1 MTRSLSLRALAC
13 LLATVVVFV
22 PCIVTAGNFV
32 SLNGRFFISYPENWH
47 QVDFNTVDFYL
58 AQTNATRQTFQ
69 YEGVFAPISDVA
81 FQYGP
86 YLILTVD
93 TGTALDGRRVDSVLN
108 ELATGMGKQISRT
121 TTGDPFAGLTLTS
134 PVYDETSRLAVLL
147 TAVGEAGEAPRTCL
161 LAVKFFE
168 HGTANFYFYAP
179 DSLFAQVKPVFQ
191 SILTSFSTEN
201 LQAAMPKEE
210 LRLAD
215 AEKLKSGAPGESS
228 TKRTTAIGG
237 GAIVVILVAA
247 MAARRRR
254 QRQAEQNRQQNN

>member
-1 MTRSLSLRALAC
+1 
-13 LLATVVVFV
+13 
-22 PCIVTAGNFV
+22 
-32 SLNGRFFISYPENWH
+32 
-47 QVDFNTVDFYL
+47 
-58 AQTNATRQTFQ
+58 
-69 YEGVFAPISDVA
+69 
-81 FQYGP
+81 
-86 YLILTVD
+86 
-93 TGTALDGRRVDSVLN
+93 
-108 ELATGMGKQISRT
+108 MGKPISRT
-121 TTGDPFAGLTLTS
+121 ATGDPFAGLTLAS
-134 PVYDETSRLAVLL
+134 PVYDEASRLAVLL

-179 DSLFAQVKPVFQ
+179 DSLFGQVKPVFQ

-215 AEKLKSGAPGESS
+215 ADKLKSGAPGEGG
-228 TKRTTAIGG
+228 TKRKTAIGG
-237 GAIVVILVAA
+237 GAIVVILIAA